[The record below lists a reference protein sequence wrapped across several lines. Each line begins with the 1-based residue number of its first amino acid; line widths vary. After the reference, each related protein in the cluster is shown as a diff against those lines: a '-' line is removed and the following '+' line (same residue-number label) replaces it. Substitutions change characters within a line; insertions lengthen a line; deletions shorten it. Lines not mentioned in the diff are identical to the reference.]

1 MAVCAQ
7 VQVIIRYYPIL
18 SNILKKYADGRFY
31 YGDWKGKN
39 ERKREKEKKK
49 GRVVTTMH
57 IPRLTKALRVFA
69 GEVDVDGDAKNT
81 WDVDVVREKRGKM
94 NRER

>member
-1 MAVCAQ
+1 MAVCVQ

-18 SNILKKYADGRFY
+18 SNILKKYADGRIL
-31 YGDWKGKN
+31 WRLEGKK
-39 ERKREKEKKK
+39 RKKKRKEKKK

>member
-1 MAVCAQ
+1 
-7 VQVIIRYYPIL
+7 
-18 SNILKKYADGRFY
+18 
-31 YGDWKGKN
+31 
-39 ERKREKEKKK
+39 
-49 GRVVTTMH
+49 MH